1 MPPGRDQSVGSIG
14 SHTTNTRIGD
24 WVCSSIRWIAEAPR
38 RQYGQV
44 GDSSSTRRVRSAV
57 VLNSCLKWSRLLGSS
72 DVRGGWPCGVRLQ
85 PQKYQKTK
93 DARATATTNSTDFRF
108 TRITSASYQA
118 RNDLRKQNNQKNYRN
133 SHPEQRNA
141 EPAGFPAFIATAI

>member
-24 WVCSSIRWIAEAPR
+24 WVCSSICWIAEAPR
-38 RQYGQV
+38 RQYAQV
-44 GDSSSTRRVRSAV
+44 GDSSSTKRVRSAAL
-57 VLNSCLKWSRLLGSS
+57 LNSCLKWSRLLGAS

-93 DARATATTNSTDFRF
+93 DARATDKSTDFRF
-108 TRITSASYQA
+108 TPMTSASYHA
-118 RNDLRKQNNQKNYRN
+118 RNDLRKQNNQKNYRG
-133 SHPEQRNA
+133 SDPE
-141 EPAGFPAFIATAI
+141 